1 MERRGCSLGCIIA
14 ALGLLLSC
22 CLLPYLVSSVYSI
35 GTIALDGSGTP
46 EWLWGSWL
54 TTVAGENDAWYMLLA
69 EGPICCTGGI
79 GLLIVVLGL
88 LMAITGTGR
97 TPGYGVEDEAAYY
110 PEVED
115 WR

>member
-14 ALGLLLSC
+14 ALGLFLSC

-35 GTIALDGSGTP
+35 ATSLLDGSVTP
-46 EWLWGSWL
+46 EWLWGAWL
-54 TTVAGENDAWYMLLA
+54 TTVVGESKAAYMLLA
-69 EGPICCTGGI
+69 EGPICCVGII
-79 GLLIVVLGL
+79 GLLVVILGL
-88 LMAITGTGR
+88 VLVISGTGR
-97 TPGYGVEDEAAYY
+97 TRMDDAGEEPAYH